1 MVGRQPAAIHFR
13 KGIDATAQA
22 FDPENLS
29 IEDKVTGQQ
38 RIAPQHEHRALPGL
52 GDLAAPNN
60 AALLLQ
66 HRPRPHQ
73 GDGLAVPSGS
83 VTSEPILSVGA
94 PA

>member
-13 KGIDATAQA
+13 KGIDTTAQA
-22 FDPENLS
+22 FDDENLS

-52 GDLAAPNN
+52 GDLAAPSFCSTDP
-60 AALLLQ
+60 LFTKVTDW
-66 HRPRPHQ
+66 PS
-73 GDGLAVPSGS
+73 PSGS